1 MKIMQIT
8 LDDDQMP
15 TQIVAELSLDEAVVL
30 AKMTG
35 KYSSLAAGEEF
46 GDRAECT
53 TSVYDALTGGV
64 FNRFWDDGV
73 NEAARSPR

>member
-8 LDDDQMP
+8 LDDGEFP
-15 TQIVAELSLDEAVVL
+15 TSLVAELSIGEAVVL

-35 KYSSLAAGEEF
+35 KYSSLTATEEF
-46 GDRAECT
+46 GELAECT

-73 NEAARSPR
+73 NDAAKSPR

>member
-1 MKIMQIT
+1 MKIMQIN
-8 LDDDQMP
+8 LGNDELP
-15 TQIVAELSLDEAVVL
+15 TSLVAELSVDEAVVL

-35 KYSSLAAGEEF
+35 KYSSLTATQEF

-53 TSVYDALTGGV
+53 TSIYDALTGGV

-73 NEAARSPR
+73 DDAVRSPR